1 MPDNPRAPRFFTLG
15 EAERILPQVEETLRE
30 LMRLSA
36 EGEREQAELR
46 HWLQRIAMSG
56 GAVVDHSGILSRK
69 ERLRAIAE
77 GLQEGTSA
85 LESYGCL
92 LKDVRTGLIDFPTL
106 LRGKEVYLCWK
117 LGEESI
123 RFWHGVSEGFA
134 GRKKIDSDFIRHHAG
149 APSGPPEGQ
158 VQ

>member
-1 MPDNPRAPRFFTLG
+1 
-15 EAERILPQVEETLRE
+15 VEETLRE

-77 GLQEGTSA
+77 GLQ
-85 LESYGCL
+85 
-92 LKDVRTGLIDFPTL
+92 
-106 LRGKEVYLCWK
+106 
-117 LGEESI
+117 
-123 RFWHGVSEGFA
+123 
-134 GRKKIDSDFIRHHAG
+134 
-149 APSGPPEGQ
+149 
-158 VQ
+158 